1 MASPT
6 CCLCGKGSEDAGD
19 GSDEEGIF
27 LLGRLTTV
35 STNDHMVL
43 LVHTECLLFHACIAA
58 AGGDQV
64 PPEVIIRDNPE
75 LREKAISEA
84 LRTRCDHCGSP
95 GASVEI
101 ERAQG
106 SSSKTIRLH
115 LPCAQELGHEIRGQ
129 GDGNYP
135 KIVLPL
141 LEDKVGDEA
150 QDAHESGDDHTGGAQ
165 GAASR
170 EVVESAEESPR
181 QPFPSHSQADSHG
194 SAQGHEHDADHDM
207 ARSCAGEGSL
217 NPNP

>member
-1 MASPT
+1 MNMAPT
-6 CCLCGKGSEDAGD
+6 CCLCGKGEEEE
-19 GSDEEGIF
+19 GSDEEGMF
-27 LLGRLTTV
+27 MLGRLTTV
-35 STNDHMVL
+35 STNANTDHH
-43 LVHTECLLFHACIAA
+43 VHTECMLFHACIAA

-84 LRTRCDHCGSP
+84 LRTRCDHCGSL

-101 ERAQG
+101 ECAQG

-115 LPCAQELGHEIRGQ
+115 LPCAQERGHEIRGQ

-170 EVVESAEESPR
+170 DVVESAEESPR
-181 QPFPSHSQADSHG
+181 QPFPSHSQPDSHG